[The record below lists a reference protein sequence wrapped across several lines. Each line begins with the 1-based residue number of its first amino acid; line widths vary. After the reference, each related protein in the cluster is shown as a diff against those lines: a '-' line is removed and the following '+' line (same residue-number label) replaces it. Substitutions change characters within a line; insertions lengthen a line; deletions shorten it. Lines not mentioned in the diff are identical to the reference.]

1 MDNLKRIGLVFKA
14 DGTVDFVKTLKE
26 ANLALNENFNQFKLT
41 QAQWD
46 ESTTK
51 IDKLRNTLEYLTN
64 AYEFQ
69 EDKVTTL
76 RGELE
81 VLESAENKNAAAIKR
96 KRQELLSAE
105 VQLKNYENK
114 VKNATTELKNAENG
128 IKTTA
133 EKIEEL
139 TNKLKENENA
149 FKLTQSQYT
158 ALTTKS
164 QKLKDEQSYLTN
176 AYELQ
181 KEKLELLNQELDE
194 LENSE
199 DKNTTAISKKRNQ
212 VMQAETE
219 LNNYNTKLKIVTNL
233 LESTSAKAV
242 NFGENIEKVGSKIEK
257 AGNKLSAFS
266 TASAGAL
273 IYAAK
278 SAIDFED
285 AFTGVEKT
293 VDATPK
299 QLAAIKQGII
309 DMSKEI
315 PSSTTEI
322 SAVAEAAGQLGI
334 ETDNILSF
342 SRAMIDLGNSTNL
355 TSDEAA
361 SQLAKFA
368 NIMGMSQKDFD
379 RLGSSIVDLGNHFA
393 TTEADIVEMAMRLAG
408 AGKQVGLSEGQVLGL
423 ATSLS
428 SVGIEAE
435 MGGSAISKAM
445 VKMQNAVDL
454 GGGKMEKV
462 LKKAGMSLHDME
474 LMAANDSKGFKA
486 LAGSLDMTSTELK
499 NMITAGTNLEDF
511 AKVSGMTT
519 AQFKKAWKE
528 DAAGAL
534 SAFIQGLGHAED
546 KGESAITMLSEM
558 GLTEVRLR
566 DSLLRAAN
574 AGDLFNKAL
583 ETGTTAW
590 KENTALANEANKRYE
605 NLKSKIKIAI
615 NQLQVLAITVG
626 NKLMPSIEKGIGKIE
641 EITKKVEGLNDNQV
655 EWIVKTA
662 AVVVAIGPLVKILGT
677 VTSTTGKV
685 VKGFGTFIQAVG
697 VMKGK
702 VTTTSESVNGL
713 AGFLT
718 KLTSPAGIATAAIL
732 ATAGALVYFATKK
745 SEATKAAEEFAN
757 KASDFKK
764 QLDEYNNSVDEAA
777 GAELAHIDA
786 VERLKNEL
794 STLVDENGK
803 VKEGEKSRVQ
813 FILNELNSALGTE
826 YSLNGDIIQN
836 YKDLQKEIDGTI
848 EKKRAKI
855 KLDAEESKYKN
866 AIEKQTEAVEGMKK
880 AQQDLGMSYEDAK
893 KKLEDYN
900 KKSEDMLYMRGEF
913 ANLSKMEFDRKQAE
927 MLQKAGEIDQ
937 LKKNIEA
944 YENYKGTVQM
954 CTNDIKRYED
964 DYAKY
969 TEGKYEEIGNTI
981 ITAAKEWKNASVEE
995 IKNGINEQENALKQY
1010 KEIYDR
1016 TGSKIANAN
1025 AEQAKKNL
1033 EDLANNLQIRT
1044 ERLGELGQTEIEAWK
1059 NLATQSYN
1067 IYHEQLSK
1075 MTPEMQKKI
1084 SDVTGVIYQ
1093 KTPDVSAATE
1103 IMSKE
1108 ILSRLDNDKAFKDE
1122 ALKSMYGYLNGLS
1135 NSDLRSLLTA
1145 AGIQD
1150 VDKVMEG
1157 IRAGNLA
1164 EDEGKKILT
1173 SLNNGLNSGAFKGT
1187 LFNTARDIASGIA
1200 NRLSVKFN
1208 VSGLNNVFKTITGFL
1223 PGHKLGLD
1231 YVPKD
1236 NYVARLHKGE
1246 RVLTAEENKEYTEAE
1261 EESRKRNSTSVVHT
1275 TNVAANNEIVERIL
1289 ETNSKMVTL
1298 LQRIL
1303 ETNNKSIVLDTGEL
1317 VGATADKYNIELE
1330 RIRRKDERGS

>member
-1 MDNLKRIGLVFKA
+1 MANNELKRVGLVFTQEGA
-14 DGTVDFVKTLKE
+14 VDFKKSLQE
-26 ANLALNENFNQFKLT
+26 INLEMNKNYNQFKLT

-46 ESTTK
+46 KSTTSAE
-51 IDKLRNTLEYLTN
+51 KLKAQQEYLTN
-64 AYEFQ
+64 AYAIQ
-69 EDKVTTL
+69 EDKVKTL
-76 RGELE
+76 
-81 VLESAENKNAAAIKR
+81 KM
-96 KRQELLSAE
+96 QLS
-105 VQLKNYENK
+105 
-114 VKNATTELKNAENG
+114 
-128 IKTTA
+128 
-133 EKIEEL
+133 
-139 TNKLKENENA
+139 
-149 FKLTQSQYT
+149 
-158 ALTTKS
+158 
-164 QKLKDEQSYLTN
+164 
-176 AYELQ
+176 
-181 KEKLELLNQELDE
+181 E

-199 DKNTTAISKKRNQ
+199 NKNTTAIKKKRN
-212 VMQAETE
+212 E
-219 LNNYNTKLKIVTNL
+219 LTNAQIKLEDYKNKLKDVENQITSNGKK
-233 LESTSAKAV
+233 LEEW
-242 NFGENIEKVGSKIEK
+242 GDKVQKSGDKIEK
-257 AGNKLSAFS
+257 AGSKLSAFS
-266 TASAGAL
+266 AATVAALVGAS
-273 IYAAK
+273 K
-278 SAIDFED
+278 SAIDFET

-293 VDATPK
+293 VDATPE
-299 QLAAIKQGII
+299 QLENIKQGIR
-309 DMSKEI
+309 DMAKEI
-315 PSSTTEI
+315 PASTTEI
-322 SAVAEAAGQLGI
+322 AGVAEAAGQLGI
-334 ETDNILSF
+334 KTENILSF
-342 SRAMIDLGNSTNL
+342 SKAMIDLGNSTNL
-355 TSDEAA
+355 TADEAA

-368 NIMGMSQKDFD
+368 NIMNMSQSDFD
-379 RLGSSIVDLGNHFA
+379 KLGSSIVDLGNHFA

-423 ATSLS
+423 ATALS

-454 GGGKMEKV
+454 GGGKMETV
-462 LKKAGMSLHDME
+462 LKKAGMSLHEME
-474 LMAANDSKGFKA
+474 LLAANSPKDFKA

-511 AKVSGMTT
+511 AKVSGMTVE
-519 AQFKKAWKE
+519 QFKKAWKE

-574 AGDLFNKAL
+574 AGELFTDAL
-583 ETGTTAW
+583 KTGTTAW
-590 KENTALANEANKRYE
+590 EDNTALANEANKRYAT
-605 NLKSKIKIAI
+605 LQSKIQIAT
-615 NQLQVLAITVG
+615 NKLKDLAITFG
-626 NKLMPSIEKGIGKIE
+626 NKLMPSIDKGIGKIE
-641 EITKKVEGLNDNQV
+641 SITQKVEDLNDSQV
-655 EWIVKTA
+655 EWILKTA

-677 VTSTTGKV
+677 VTSTTGKT
-685 VKGFGTFIQAVG
+685 VKGVGTFIQAIG

-702 VTTTSESVNGL
+702 TTSTSESVNGL

-764 QLDEYNNSVDEAA
+764 QLDEYNTSIDESAS
-777 GAELAHIDA
+777 AELAHIDA

-803 VKEGEKSRVQ
+803 VKKGEESRVQ

-826 YSLNGDIIQN
+826 YKLNEDTIES
-836 YKDLQKEIDGTI
+836 YRDLQKEIDGTI

-866 AIEKQTEAVEGMKK
+866 SVEKQTEAVEGMKK

-893 KKLEDYN
+893 RKLEEYN
-900 KKSEDMLYMRGEF
+900 KKNEDMMYMRGEF
-913 ANLSKMEFDRKQAE
+913 ANLSKQELDAKQAE
-927 MLQKAGEIDQ
+927 MLQKADEIDQ

-944 YENYKGTVQM
+944 YENYKGTVQT
-954 CTNDIKRYED
+954 CTNDIKKYED

-981 ITAAKEWKNASVEE
+981 TIAAKEWKNASIEE

-1016 TGSKIANAN
+1016 TGNEIANSN
-1025 AEQAKKNL
+1025 AEQAEKNL
-1033 EDLANNLQIRT
+1033 QDLANNLQIRT
-1044 ERLGELGQTEIEAWK
+1044 ERVGELGQNEIEAWK

-1067 IYHEQLSK
+1067 IYQEQLSK

-1103 IMSKE
+1103 TMSKE
-1108 ILSRLDNDKAFKDE
+1108 ILSKLDNDEAFKNE
-1122 ALKSMYGYLNGLS
+1122 ALKSMYSYLNGLS

-1150 VDKVMEG
+1150 VNKVMEG

-1187 LFNTARDIASGIA
+1187 LFNTARDIANGIA

-1208 VSGLNNVFKTITGFL
+1208 VSGLNNVFKTVTGFL

-1275 TNVAANNEIVERIL
+1275 TNVASNNEIVERIL

-1303 ETNNKSIVLDTGEL
+1303 ETNNKSIVLDTGKL